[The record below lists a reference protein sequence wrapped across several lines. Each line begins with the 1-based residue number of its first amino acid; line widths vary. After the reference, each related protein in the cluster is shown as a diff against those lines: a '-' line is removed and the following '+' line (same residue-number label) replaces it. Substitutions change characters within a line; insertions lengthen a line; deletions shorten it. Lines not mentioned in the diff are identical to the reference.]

1 MSMITLGA
9 LKHRLMYVEKYTA
22 QFPQSRQGGVFLPT
36 VITFFW
42 VRCCKYS
49 YGYIYPVIFIP
60 KAAANTGRMKA
71 ADWGRNSLTW
81 CIPSADFSPTPPP
94 VPCQVT
100 HHHKFNIFSWS
111 IFAALSSSV
120 SVTNTDPILFQYI
133 YICTTYIYT
142 FQMKIFLLS
151 QWQCYGDFCLI
162 ILLRVFTLSVSLL
175 LSFQINPNNKPF
187 NVMTYQRP
195 D

>member
-1 MSMITLGA
+1 MFPLFYLIVLCKLKRNIKVEHSLGLTQWEEQRNWKLKAMSMIRLST
-9 LKHRLMYVEKYTA
+9 LKHRLMYVEEYTA

-94 VPCQVT
+94 VPCRVT
-100 HHHKFNIFSWS
+100 HHHKLNIFTWS

-120 SVTNTDPILFQYI
+120 SIANTDPILF
-133 YICTTYIYT
+133 
-142 FQMKIFLLS
+142 
-151 QWQCYGDFCLI
+151 
-162 ILLRVFTLSVSLL
+162 
-175 LSFQINPNNKPF
+175 
-187 NVMTYQRP
+187 
-195 D
+195 